1 MRVLLHLAPS
11 FPVMYISVYAR
22 WQGEGARFLSQI
34 FLFFPSSFDRLEG
47 LDKSP
52 IPCYSSAYQI
62 GRTFVRRIATKE
74 VHRKKPTACR
84 RSKTLRR
91 FPREMRT
98 VDGCGSGEVPP
109 AGMPKVQRAPM
120 GHESLRQKD
129 RVKNSGIRFT
139 GCLSACISGP
149 NRSVCAVWLFSLPQ
163 FQETR
168 REYNGMDRRTGWRG

>member
-22 WQGEGARFLSQI
+22 RQEECVRFLSYD
-34 FLFFPSSFDRLEG
+34 FLFFPIYFDRLEG
-47 LDKSP
+47 LDKRP
-52 IPCYSSAYQI
+52 VPCYSSAYQI
-62 GRTFVRRIATKE
+62 GRTFVLRIATKE

-109 AGMPKVQRAPM
+109 GGRPKVQRPPV
-120 GHESLRQKD
+120 GRESPRQKD
-129 RVKNSGIRFT
+129 RVKDSGIRFT

-149 NRSVCAVWLFSLPQ
+149 DRSVCGLALFFAAIPRDEERVQ
-163 FQETR
+163 W
-168 REYNGMDRRTGWRG
+168 NGSKDWRAR